1 MTIEELQKKLNDQ
14 SKVITQLKKENIDLK
29 ESLKELQDL
38 NDAQLRN
45 LNNLLE
51 EAREEIRNSEDRNLN
66 NLTSEAEAKGGKE
79 EWEKIIDEMA
89 HSINND
95 VYLAVSK
102 LSRIKNDERVQS
114 AKYHVN
120 KIRDL
125 VNLIMLYLK
134 RNEVPFSNEYSIL
147 DINNIL
153 ADEIAGIEE
162 SLNTLRISSRE
173 HLKNLESL
181 KTTFTPIENSSL
193 SINKELESTIGLI
206 LKDIIRN
213 AYKNTNEENPKVSVS
228 LISSDNFVDV
238 IITNNIL
245 IPDDFVA
252 WMNETSDIEPE
263 ISKSMKVGLRVVKK
277 WSDLLKI
284 NIVLKKLV
292 DINSTE
298 VTLRIPR
305 EIRYDQKL

>member
-1 MTIEELQKKLNDQ
+1 MTIEELQKKISDQ
-14 SKVITQLKKENIDLK
+14 TKIIAHLRKENLDLK
-29 ESLKELQDL
+29 DSLKELEEI
-38 NDAQLRN
+38 NDAQSRN

-51 EAREEIRNSEDRNLN
+51 EAREEIRNSESRNLN
-66 NLTSEAEAKGGKE
+66 KLTSEAEEKGGKE

-102 LSRIKNDERVQS
+102 LSRIKNDEKIQS

-134 RNEVPFSNEYSIL
+134 RDEVPFSNEYSKL
-147 DINNIL
+147 DINIII

-193 SINKELESTIGLI
+193 SINKELVSALGLI

-213 AYKNTNEENPKVSVS
+213 AYKNTDEENPKVSVS
-228 LISSDNFVDV
+228 LISFDNFLDV

-252 WMNETSDIEPE
+252 WMNGTSEIEPE

-277 WSDLLKI
+277 WSDLLEIK
-284 NIVLKKLV
+284 IVLKKLI

>member
-14 SKVITQLKKENIDLK
+14 SKVLVQLKKENIDLK
-29 ESLKELQDL
+29 ESLKELHDI

-125 VNLIMLYLK
+125 INLIMLYLK

-173 HLKNLESL
+173 HLKNLALL

-213 AYKNTNEENPKVSVS
+213 AYKNTNEENPKISVS
-228 LISSDNFVDV
+228 LISSGNFVDV

-305 EIRYDQKL
+305 EIRYEQKL

>member
-14 SKVITQLKKENIDLK
+14 SKVLTQLKKENIDLK

-213 AYKNTNEENPKVSVS
+213 AYKNTNEENPKISVS
-228 LISSDNFVDV
+228 LISSGNFVDV

-284 NIVLKKLV
+284 KIVLKKLV

-305 EIRYDQKL
+305 EVRYDQKL

>member
-284 NIVLKKLV
+284 KIVLKKLV

-305 EIRYDQKL
+305 EVRYDQKL